1 MSHGEQDESTRMLR
15 RPEEAL
21 LKQSSLLGSPVSAPR
36 PPGPDVPPQ
45 QTQHPGLVEPQER
58 FQKTQDARQARLRDR
73 IGHRTARILSRS
85 ARVQPLDASLFE
97 KVSVEQ
103 VSILNE
109 LLSLGA
115 PLAAKGSS
123 SMLEI
128 LAHTTE
134 SLTGLK
140 GLRLD
145 LHGVRVVRNGS
156 DVNGLFERVGHAVRQ
171 RFELPPCSEHG
182 ILTVDQSLVDPLLGA
197 MLAESTGGVR
207 RAQGLS
213 ARDRGLF
220 AYMLLRALDALV
232 EGASF
237 PPFVLALEQPT
248 RAEFEALWK
257 RSSRVVEVV
266 FLASLPN
273 TAGFVRVW
281 LPEILVRNLVRV
293 WPELSS
299 DSWLGA
305 LVDPASSQTVGQWR
319 INLSLSLASQRLGQ
333 VDVWDLQRGDV
344 LLLAE
349 HGISPEWCEQEG
361 IGVAKGDASRTG
373 GARLLFTPDSYMEA
387 QLVPCPEHGCWGL
400 RVENTRIQR
409 AAGAHS
415 SKSREGTHMA
425 QQESAQQ
432 GAHHTSDLLRESQV
446 ELEVRFAR
454 VQMKV
459 EDLARLSPGQIL
471 TLDIPLG
478 EPVELVAGGAVLG
491 QGELV
496 NVEGHLG
503 VRLLSRR

>member
-1 MSHGEQDESTRMLR
+1 ML
-15 RPEEAL
+15 
-21 LKQSSLLGSPVSAPR
+21 QILG
-36 PPGPDVPPQ
+36 
-45 QTQHPGLVEPQER
+45 
-58 FQKTQDARQARLRDR
+58 DAVKA
-73 IGHRTARILSRS
+73 
-85 ARVQPLDASLFE
+85 
-97 KVSVEQ
+97 
-103 VSILNE
+103 
-109 LLSLGA
+109 
-115 PLAAKGSS
+115 
-123 SMLEI
+123 
-128 LAHTTE
+128 
-134 SLTGLK
+134 LTGLD

-145 LHGVRVVRNGS
+145 LHGVRVLKNMS
-156 DVNGLFERVGHAVRQ
+156 DINALFEQIGHAVRQ
-171 RFELPPCSEHG
+171 RFELPPCTEHG

-197 MLAESTGGVR
+197 MLSESTGGVR

-237 PPFVLALEQPT
+237 PPFVVALEQPT

-281 LPEILVRNLVRV
+281 LPELLVRNLVRV

-299 DSWLGA
+299 NSWLGA
-305 LVDPASSQTVGQWR
+305 LVDPASSAAIGQWR
-319 INLSLSLASQRLGQ
+319 LNLSVRLASQRLGQ

-344 LLLAE
+344 LLFGE
-349 HGISPEWCEQEG
+349 HGLSPDWCEQEG
-361 IGVAKGDASRTG
+361 IRVEDATRTT
-373 GARLLFTPDSYMEA
+373 GARLHLTPQAYMEM
-387 QLVPCPEHGCWGL
+387 QLVPRPEQGCWGM
-400 RVENTRIQR
+400 RVEDTRIKR
-409 AAGAHS
+409 VTGANTS
-415 SKSREGTHMA
+415 DGDKDMA
-425 QQESAQQ
+425 QQESQQ
-432 GAHHTSDLLRESQV
+432 GAHHTSDLLREAQV

-459 EDLARLSPGQIL
+459 EELARLTPGQIL

-478 EPVELVAGGAVLG
+478 EPVELVAGGSVLG